1 MLAEDEQ
8 QLSRALCAI
17 LEHNGYEVDA
27 AFDGSAALDLLLTN
41 EYDVA
46 VLDIMMPKM
55 DGLEVLRAARAQGM
69 RIPVIMLTARGTVDD
84 KVEGLDAGANDY
96 LVKPFAAKELLARL
110 RVLTRNDAAFD
121 ETPLQVGN
129 TTLRRESCELCGPV
143 GTEHL
148 PNREFQLMQLFM
160 ESAGQYLSTARL
172 LNCVWGADA
181 PEDSNV
187 VWVYLSHL
195 RKKLTLVGAN
205 ASIKNSRN
213 QGYALVVNEDPTNC
227 AGEGSADKAGE

>member
-1 MLAEDEQ
+1 MKLMLAEDEQ

-17 LEHNGYEVDA
+17 LERSGYEVDA
-27 AFDGSAALDLLLTN
+27 AYDGAAALDFLLQN

-46 VLDIMMPKM
+46 VLDIMMPKL
-55 DGLEVLRAARAQGM
+55 DGLEVLRTARAQGV

-110 RVLTRNDAAFD
+110 RALTRSDSAFD
-121 ETPLQVGN
+121 ETSLQVGN
-129 TTLRRESCELCGPV
+129 VTLLRESCELQGPA

-160 ESAGQYLSTARL
+160 ENAGQFLSTAKL

-195 RKKLTLVGAN
+195 RKKLSQVGAN
-205 ASIKNSRN
+205 EAIKNSRN
-213 QGYALVVNEDPTNC
+213 QGYALVPCE
-227 AGEGSADKAGE
+227 GEAAKGGE